1 MAMESLAHS
10 LSDDSSSREIAVE
23 IARFLDS
30 KRAEDVKILDVS
42 ELLQITS
49 FFVLATGSSKRA
61 LRALADESD
70 RLLKLTSLSKIG
82 VESDQEGRWV
92 CLDYSDV
99 VMHFFD
105 RDARAFYD
113 LDHLWGDAPR
123 VEFE

>member
-1 MAMESLAHS
+1 MSRYLRPG
-10 LSDDSSSREIAVE
+10 SSEYR
-23 IARFLDS
+23 RFL
-30 KRAEDVKILDVS
+30 RADAR
-42 ELLQITS
+42 

-70 RLLKLTSLSKIG
+70 RLLKLTSLAKIG
-82 VESDQEGRWV
+82 VESDTEGRWV

-99 VMHFFD
+99 VIHFFD

-113 LDHLWGDAPR
+113 LEHLWGDAPR